1 MIPGIIKIKMTILDR
16 YILKQFIAN
25 VIFGVVAFIC
35 IFFVVDM
42 MENLD
47 DFIDAGVSIY
57 IIMKFYL
64 FFIPEIVK
72 LMLPVAM
79 LLASLF
85 TTGKLSS
92 FNELTAIKSS
102 GVSSYRFMMP
112 FVITAFIISGAAI
125 YFNGWVVPYANKNK
139 FHIDRVYMHRHLE
152 SVNKD
157 NLFFQDK
164 STTLMSLGYFDDN
177 NLTAYRVSV
186 QNYADTNLSMMV
198 SRFDAPQMRYDSAN
212 SSWILRDAMERRFAQ
227 GREAIFKHDTLS
239 LKLNFRPYQI
249 LREQQK
255 PDEMN
260 YYEMGEF
267 ISAKRRS
274 GYDMSKWLVEYY
286 NKISFPFASFIVVLF
301 GVPFA
306 INKRKTGMS
315 VQFGISLL
323 ICFIYLVFMKV
334 SNVFGYNGDMNPML
348 TSWLANIVFFIAAII
363 NLIRIKK

>member
-1 MIPGIIKIKMTILDR
+1 MTILDR
-16 YILKQFIAN
+16 YILKQFLTNI
-25 VIFGVVAFIC
+25 IFGIFAFIC
-35 IFFVVDM
+35 IFFVVDI

-47 DFIDAGVSIY
+47 DFIDAGASLA
-57 IIMKFYL
+57 IIAKFYL

-85 TTGKLSS
+85 TTGKLSTY
-92 FNELTAIKSS
+92 NELTAIKAS
-102 GVSSYRFMMP
+102 GVSSYRIMMP

-125 YFNGWVVPYANKNK
+125 YFNGWIVPYANKNK

-164 STTLMSLGYFDDN
+164 SNTLMSLGYFDDN
-177 NLTAYRVSV
+177 NLTASKVSV
-186 QNYADTNLSMMV
+186 QIYADTNLSIMT
-198 SRFDAPQMRYDSAN
+198 SRFDAPIMQYDSLN
-212 SSWILRDAMERRFAQ
+212 TKWILRDVTKRTFSDGKEHLQKF
-227 GREAIFKHDTLS
+227 DSLS
-239 LKLNFRPYQI
+239 MKLNFRPYQI

-286 NKISFPFASFIVVLF
+286 SKISFPFASFIVVLF
-301 GVPFA
+301 GVPFS

-315 VQFGISLL
+315 VQFGVSLL

-334 SNVFGYNGDMNPML
+334 ANVFGYNGDLNPML
-348 TSWLANIVFFIAAII
+348 TAWLANIFFFGAAII
-363 NLIRIKK
+363 NLVRMKQ

>member
-1 MIPGIIKIKMTILDR
+1 MNL
-16 YILKQFIAN
+16 L
-25 VIFGVVAFIC
+25 FGVVAFIC

-42 MENLD
+42 MENMD
-47 DFIDAGVSIY
+47 NFIDAGVSIS
-57 IIMKFYL
+57 IIMKYYFY
-64 FFIPEIVK
+64 FIPEIVK

-85 TTGKLSS
+85 TTGKMSS

-102 GVSSYRFMMP
+102 GISSYRVLVP
-112 FVITAFIISGAAI
+112 FIVTALIISAVAI
-125 YFNGWVVPYANKNK
+125 YFNGWVVPYANKAK
-139 FHIDRVYMHRHLE
+139 YHIDRVYMRRHLE

-164 STTLMSLGYFDDN
+164 SNTLMCLGYFDDN
-177 NLTAYRVSV
+177 TLIASRVSI
-186 QNYADTNLSMMV
+186 QIYADTNCSKMV
-198 SRFDAPQMRYDSAN
+198 SRYDAPSMQFDSTN
-212 SSWILRDAMERRFAQ
+212 TQWILRNVMQRTFTDGKEMVH
-227 GREAIFKHDTLS
+227 KYDS
-239 LKLNFRPYQI
+239 LPIKLNFRPYQI
-249 LREQQK
+249 LREQLK

-267 ISAKRRS
+267 ISAKRKS

-286 NKISFPFASFIVVLF
+286 SKISFPFASFIVVLF
-301 GVPFA
+301 GVPFS

-323 ICFIYLVFMKV
+323 ICFIYLVFTKV
-334 SNVFGYNGDMNPML
+334 SNVFGYNGDLNPLL
-348 TSWLANIVFFIAAII
+348 TAWLANIVFFCAAII

>member
-1 MIPGIIKIKMTILDR
+1 MTILDR
-16 YILKQFIAN
+16 YILKQFLIN
-25 VIFGVVAFIC
+25 ILFGIVAFIC
-35 IFFVVDM
+35 IFFVVDI

-47 DFIDAGVSIY
+47 DFIDAGASIS
-57 IIMKFYL
+57 IIAKFYL
-64 FFIPEIVK
+64 YFIPEIVK

-85 TTGKLSS
+85 TTGKLASY
-92 FNELTAIKSS
+92 NELTAIKSS
-102 GVSSYRFMMP
+102 GVSSYRLMLP
-112 FVITAFIISGAAI
+112 FVISALIISSAAI

-164 STTLMSLGYFDDN
+164 SNTLMSLGYFDDN
-177 NLTAYRVSV
+177 TLTASRVSV
-186 QNYADTNLSMMV
+186 QIYADTNLSIMT
-198 SRFDAPQMRYDSAN
+198 SRYDAPQMQYDSTN
-212 SSWILRDAMERRFAQ
+212 TKWILHNVMKRTFFDGKEYVQ
-227 GREAIFKHDTLS
+227 KYDSLS
-239 LKLNFRPYQI
+239 MKLNFRPYQI

-286 NKISFPFASFIVVLF
+286 SKISFPFASFIVVLF
-301 GVPFA
+301 GVPFS

-315 VQFGISLL
+315 VQFGVSLL

-334 SNVFGYNGDMNPML
+334 ANVFGYNGDLNPML
-348 TSWLANIVFFIAAII
+348 TAWLANIFFFTAAII
-363 NLIRIKK
+363 NLVRMKQ